1 MHQSVKNLIKIKDEI
16 NTKLNQI
23 KKNKSP
29 NIVAVS
35 KTFPIDKI
43 LPLVEYGHRHFG
55 ENKVQEAFEKWEK
68 VKLENKNINLHL
80 IGGLQSNKVKIAV
93 RIFDYI
99 HSVDTEEL
107 AKKIS
112 DESKKINK
120 KIKIFIQVNLG
131 KEVQKSG
138 INVEQ
143 LDKFYIYCKNLD
155 LDVMGLM
162 CIPPVNENPE
172 KYFQQMQYYNDKL
185 NLKELSMG
193 MSSDYL
199 LATEYSST
207 FLRIGSSIF
216 GKRT

>member
-99 HSVDTEEL
+99 HSIDTEKL
-107 AKKIS
+107 ATKIS
-112 DESKKINK
+112 NESKKINK